1 MGTDEW
7 PRIIE
12 KVLAADIL
20 VIGSPIWLGEKSS
33 VCTHLI
39 GHLYG
44 NSSLLNEGA
53 AVALLGVVGVFQL
66 AFSAGCTS
74 EGVSPSGGKNEASRR
89 GYGSS
94 AAWPARVIY
103 PPRHRRVLASVG
115 WVDDGWVP
123 GGGGTIMWVLV
134 GVFSL
139 GALMNGASPSK
150 AERLWAPVSLV
161 IAVCCGSSPQASSS
175 ATCRPPHG
183 DRLPRRASP
192 YADEFEFGL
201 ESDPRWP
208 RETTGHD
215 RWWLCRC

>member
-39 GHLYG
+39 EHLYG

-53 AVALLGVVGVFQL
+53 AVALLGVVGVLQL

-123 GGGGTIMWVLV
+123 GGG
-134 GVFSL
+134 
-139 GALMNGASPSK
+139 
-150 AERLWAPVSLV
+150 
-161 IAVCCGSSPQASSS
+161 
-175 ATCRPPHG
+175 
-183 DRLPRRASP
+183 
-192 YADEFEFGL
+192 
-201 ESDPRWP
+201 
-208 RETTGHD
+208 
-215 RWWLCRC
+215 